1 MQISVI
7 NKKQSMRK
15 KLFIYMFVLAT
26 VLLLVFAAFLYLFG
40 RFSTTEDKISDL
52 LSLQTEFF
60 DREMTAYFNDVTL
73 RGARLSEKTAQL
85 TEEYFKTENI
95 DFNDIQNS
103 SVHIGALENYYIDLL
118 NEELLKANCSGA
130 FILLDASQTGKSG
143 SKAGVYLNQ
152 NLFGTTDKE
161 TMLLYRG
168 NVQAAISKGIMPHR
182 KWHLEFNAE
191 GFPNFEEILSDTA
204 EPIEKA
210 SHICDI
216 ITLPGTSERVMLV
229 ALPIRGDDGSVYGI
243 CGFEVNES
251 VFKDAHAQPT
261 TLTRITCVFSRF
273 EEGIVNMNEG
283 LSCGVKNGYFLKPKT
298 SLQIKDL
305 KKGLVV
311 LKNEYES
318 YIGMTRKTSLYA
330 QGAPYAVTVMMP
342 YADYSSRE
350 TKDIMQ
356 FIIIILLSGF
366 AIVSLCIY
374 FSRRFITPI
383 LKSLEKIK
391 QAEKIQSEDIQS
403 DLLEIDDLFAF
414 LAEKDNEY
422 QKSVDE
428 LSKRNELSQKEINR
442 IQAENNRLIK
452 EHKNI
457 IVQDNYDYFCSGIRK
472 LTNKERQI
480 FDLYLEGRTVPEI
493 MRITDIKETT
503 LKYHNGNIY
512 SKLGVSSKKQLLNYA
527 AIYLK
532 NEGKNI

>member
-1 MQISVI
+1 MAGSC
-7 NKKQSMRK
+7 
-15 KLFIYMFVLAT
+15 FIIVSRN
-26 VLLLVFAAFLYLFG
+26 G
-40 RFSTTEDKISDL
+40 
-52 LSLQTEFF
+52 
-60 DREMTAYFNDVTL
+60 
-73 RGARLSEKTAQL
+73 
-85 TEEYFKTENI
+85 
-95 DFNDIQNS
+95 
-103 SVHIGALENYYIDLL
+103 
-118 NEELLKANCSGA
+118 
-130 FILLDASQTGKSG
+130 
-143 SKAGVYLNQ
+143 
-152 NLFGTTDKE
+152 
-161 TMLLYRG
+161 
-168 NVQAAISKGIMPHR
+168 
-182 KWHLEFNAE
+182 
-191 GFPNFEEILSDTA
+191 
-204 EPIEKA
+204 
-210 SHICDI
+210 I

-229 ALPIRGDDGSVYGI
+229 ALPIGSVYGI

-261 TLTRITCVFSRF
+261 TLPRITCIFSRF
-273 EEGIVNMNEG
+273 EDGILNMSEGF
-283 LSCGVKNGYFLKPKT
+283 SCGVKNGYFLEPKASLNIKP
-298 SLQIKDL
+298 L

-330 QGAPYAVTVMMP
+330 QGTPYTVTVMMP
-342 YADYSSRE
+342 YADYSCRV

-356 FIIIILLSGF
+356 LILIILLSGF

-374 FSRRFITPI
+374 FSRKFITPI
-383 LKSLEKIK
+383 LESLDKIK
-391 QAEKIQSEDIQS
+391 QAEKIQSETIQS

-428 LSKRNELSQKEINR
+428 LSKRNELTQNEINR
-442 IQAENNRLIK
+442 IQAENDRLIK